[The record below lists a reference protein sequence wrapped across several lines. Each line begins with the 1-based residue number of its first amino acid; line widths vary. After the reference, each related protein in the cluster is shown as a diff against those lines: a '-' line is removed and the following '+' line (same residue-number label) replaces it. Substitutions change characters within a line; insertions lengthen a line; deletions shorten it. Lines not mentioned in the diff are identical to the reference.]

1 MSVTDERGSTET
13 VDQTSSAPADP
24 DGDDDQTSPLPE
36 DLKGGADGTALTCDE
51 CFELLSNPR
60 RRYVLYC
67 LQNADEEASLGELA
81 ERIAA
86 WENEVDVD
94 EVSYRERKRVYT
106 SLQQVHL
113 PRLDDDDVVDF
124 DDQSG
129 VVTAETAFEELTEYL
144 ERGQAGDVSW
154 GLVYFGVGVLTAA
167 ALAASAV
174 GVPLLARM
182 SAMAWS
188 VVAVTIFLVVS
199 LVHMS
204 VAETGILAGR

>member
-1 MSVTDERGSTET
+1 MSIIDEGGSAERP
-13 VDQTSSAPADP
+13 DQASRVPADSDSD
-24 DGDDDQTSPLPE
+24 DGRRSPVPTDPGGDTDD
-36 DLKGGADGTALTCDE
+36 TALTCDE

-67 LQNADEEASLGELA
+67 LRDTEDGASLGELA

-86 WENEVDVD
+86 WENDVPLD

-113 PRLDDDDVVDF
+113 PRLDDGEVVDF

-129 VVTAETAFEELTEYL
+129 VVTAEAAFEELTEYL
-144 ERGQAGDVSW
+144 ERGQARDFPW
-154 GLVYFGVGVLTAA
+154 GVVYFGVGLLTAA
-167 ALAASAV
+167 ALAASTA
-174 GVPLLARM
+174 GVPLLARI

-188 VVAVTIFLVVS
+188 VVAVTAFLALS
-199 LVHMS
+199 LAH
-204 VAETGILAGR
+204 IYFD